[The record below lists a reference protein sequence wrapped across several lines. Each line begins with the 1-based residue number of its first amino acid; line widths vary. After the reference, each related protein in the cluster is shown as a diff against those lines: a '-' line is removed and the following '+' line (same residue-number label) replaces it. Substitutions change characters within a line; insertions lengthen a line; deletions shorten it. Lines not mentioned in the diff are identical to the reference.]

1 MKIRASVQLPEE
13 YQDYQDLKRYLEQR
27 HPRAKVRESD
37 ADPPQRVLYVTT
49 GRGRKRKKSLT
60 SLPGV

>member
-13 YQDYQDLKRYLEQR
+13 YQDYQDLKRYIEQR
-27 HPRAKVRESD
+27 HPLAKVRESD

-49 GRGRKRKKSLT
+49 GKSRKKKKSLT
-60 SLPGV
+60 PVPSA